1 MAVFMNAKG
10 TTNTNYQIG
19 KRGGKIFGGVS
30 TPVVADVSTG
40 DVWLDKT
47 NLKTKIAL
55 LVDST
60 SGFNFDSERFVSNST
75 LSFVDSLMYNSDGS
89 KGYTAGGGTLQQY
102 SLSTAYDWNTRTID
116 TNEST
121 TSFLDGTGSGIEMSV
136 DGKAVWVMK
145 DNHIYGKT
153 LSTAFDVTTMG
164 SANQTYNFG
173 AESGVGGTAAIK
185 RNRTGDKLYVSVT
198 SGTQDNT
205 IRQYT
210 LADYNDTPNVYTGL
224 SYASKNM
231 SHASQ
236 FTSVCRHIEF
246 NDDGTKM
253 YLAAGGDSN
262 IYIYTLSTAHD
273 VSTASYSSTLDFT
286 EASGIYTFTINPAG
300 SKLWISDGSNL
311 RLFNMTGGSQTV
323 TWSEVLTT
331 ASVIASVE
339 DLTVSGNLTVEG
351 TTTTIDSTTINVQN
365 SLVFEG
371 STADDYE
378 TTLTTTNPT
387 ADRTITIP
395 NASGTLLLGGAV
407 AVEDFTSAAYVT
419 QGETWNSDDSEFAT
433 TGRIDQMI
441 TSEIANASIMHATG
455 VESFAG
461 QKTFTTGIIVTDI
474 TLTDATVTGLKS
486 SSVTEETN
494 LYYTDA
500 RVDTRVSNLSTDNL
514 SEGAGNL
521 YYSNPRARAAISVSD
536 NSTAGNELAYNSST
550 GVISYEGS
558 ASGTTNVEKVTALSF
573 GALTDYGLVSGSTTL
588 TSDFGA
594 VSSANVTF
602 SDTGYLQVSSG
613 LPQLPHYTVASLPS
627 TVSAGDLALCTDET
641 GGASVVFNDGTNWR
655 RMADRAIAS

>member
-19 KRGGKIFGGVS
+19 KRGGKIFGGVA
-30 TPVVADVSTG
+30 TPVANEVSTG
-40 DVWLDKT
+40 DIWLDKS
-47 NLKTKIAL
+47 NELTKIA
-55 LVDST
+55 
-60 SGFNFDSERFVSNST
+60 
-75 LSFVDSLMYNSDGS
+75 
-89 KGYTAGGGTLQQY
+89 
-102 SLSTAYDWNTRTID
+102 
-116 TNEST
+116 
-121 TSFLDGTGSGIEMSV
+121 
-136 DGKAVWVMK
+136 
-145 DNHIYGKT
+145 
-153 LSTAFDVTTMG
+153 
-164 SANQTYNFG
+164 
-173 AESGVGGTAAIK
+173 
-185 RNRTGDKLYVSVT
+185 
-198 SGTQDNT
+198 
-205 IRQYT
+205 
-210 LADYNDTPNVYTGL
+210 
-224 SYASKNM
+224 
-231 SHASQ
+231 
-236 FTSVCRHIEF
+236 
-246 NDDGTKM
+246 TK
-253 YLAAGGDSN
+253 
-262 IYIYTLSTAHD
+262 
-273 VSTASYSSTLDFT
+273 
-286 EASGIYTFTINPAG
+286 
-300 SKLWISDGSNL
+300 
-311 RLFNMTGGSQTV
+311 TGGSV
-323 TWSEVLTT
+323 TWNTILTE
-331 ASVIASVE
+331 AVG

-351 TTTTIDSTTINVQN
+351 TTTTIDSTTINVQE

-461 QKTFTTGIIVTDI
+461 QKTFTTGI

>member
-19 KRGGKIFGGVS
+19 KRGGKIFGGVA
-30 TPVVADVSTG
+30 TPVANEVSTG
-40 DVWLDKT
+40 DIWLDKS
-47 NLKTKIAL
+47 NELTKIA
-55 LVDST
+55 
-60 SGFNFDSERFVSNST
+60 
-75 LSFVDSLMYNSDGS
+75 
-89 KGYTAGGGTLQQY
+89 
-102 SLSTAYDWNTRTID
+102 
-116 TNEST
+116 
-121 TSFLDGTGSGIEMSV
+121 
-136 DGKAVWVMK
+136 
-145 DNHIYGKT
+145 
-153 LSTAFDVTTMG
+153 
-164 SANQTYNFG
+164 
-173 AESGVGGTAAIK
+173 
-185 RNRTGDKLYVSVT
+185 
-198 SGTQDNT
+198 
-205 IRQYT
+205 
-210 LADYNDTPNVYTGL
+210 
-224 SYASKNM
+224 
-231 SHASQ
+231 
-236 FTSVCRHIEF
+236 
-246 NDDGTKM
+246 TK
-253 YLAAGGDSN
+253 
-262 IYIYTLSTAHD
+262 
-273 VSTASYSSTLDFT
+273 
-286 EASGIYTFTINPAG
+286 
-300 SKLWISDGSNL
+300 
-311 RLFNMTGGSQTV
+311 TGGSV
-323 TWSEVLTT
+323 TWNTILTE
-331 ASVIASVE
+331 AVG

-407 AVEDFTSAAYVT
+407 AIEDFASAAYVT

-461 QKTFTTGIIVTDI
+461 QKTFTTGI

>member
-19 KRGGKIFGGVS
+19 KRGGKIFGGVA
-30 TPVVADVSTG
+30 TPVANEVSTG
-40 DVWLDKT
+40 DIWLDKS
-47 NLKTKIAL
+47 NELTKIA
-55 LVDST
+55 
-60 SGFNFDSERFVSNST
+60 
-75 LSFVDSLMYNSDGS
+75 
-89 KGYTAGGGTLQQY
+89 
-102 SLSTAYDWNTRTID
+102 
-116 TNEST
+116 
-121 TSFLDGTGSGIEMSV
+121 
-136 DGKAVWVMK
+136 
-145 DNHIYGKT
+145 
-153 LSTAFDVTTMG
+153 
-164 SANQTYNFG
+164 
-173 AESGVGGTAAIK
+173 
-185 RNRTGDKLYVSVT
+185 
-198 SGTQDNT
+198 
-205 IRQYT
+205 
-210 LADYNDTPNVYTGL
+210 
-224 SYASKNM
+224 
-231 SHASQ
+231 
-236 FTSVCRHIEF
+236 
-246 NDDGTKM
+246 TK
-253 YLAAGGDSN
+253 
-262 IYIYTLSTAHD
+262 
-273 VSTASYSSTLDFT
+273 
-286 EASGIYTFTINPAG
+286 
-300 SKLWISDGSNL
+300 
-311 RLFNMTGGSQTV
+311 TGGSV
-323 TWSEVLTT
+323 TWNTILTE
-331 ASVIASVE
+331 AVG

-351 TTTTIDSTTINVQN
+351 TTTTIDSTTINVQE

-455 VESFAG
+455 VESFSG
-461 QKTFTTGIIVTDI
+461 QKTFTTGI

-655 RMADRAIAS
+655 RMTDRAIAS